1 MLKRFLALLGKD
13 GRLIVRNHYL
23 TVTVLVALVYVGS
36 VNFLIPAEVSPEVE
50 LVLWDQTESQ
60 TLRRFYEA
68 AVESGQ
74 ADAAIIFVDSA
85 EAYAEAMA
93 VYGNRLGLRAEGA
106 TEGAPE
112 GAGNGAAGLLPERL
126 VVTYQGHENPEVR
139 RLLEASLHRQLAAL
153 SGEIGPEFATEVLQ
167 PGTAAE
173 KPPFNL
179 SLLPILIYTEPGM
192 IGVLLAA
199 ALLYA
204 EKGEGTLRAY
214 RVSPGSV
221 VEYLAAK
228 SVAMGFLG
236 VFSATLIT
244 LGTIGLG
251 ANWPAII
258 GVVFLTAVV
267 VTLITLVVANLFQ
280 TISQFLFSGII
291 LNLAL
296 ALPTVSYFL
305 PSFSPV
311 WLRWFPSYPML
322 HALREAY
329 FPTGSE
335 AVLTN
340 ALGQMGLMLVIALPL
355 AVVTFRRQLI
365 ARDA

>member
-23 TVTVLVALVYVGS
+23 TVSVLVALIYIGS
-36 VNFLIPAEVSPEVE
+36 VNFLIPAEISPGTEV
-50 LVLWDQTESQ
+50 VLWDQTESQ
-60 TLRRFYEA
+60 ALRRLYEA
-68 AVESGQ
+68 AAESGR
-74 ADAAIIFVDSA
+74 ADAEIIFVDSA
-85 EAYAEAMA
+85 QAYAEAMA
-93 VYGNRLGLRAEGA
+93 VYGNRLGLRAESGI
-106 TEGAPE
+106 
-112 GAGNGAAGLLPERL
+112 AGEAGDSGDPAGHLPARI
-126 VVTYQGHENPEVR
+126 VISYQGHENPEVR
-139 RLLEASLHRQLAAL
+139 RLLEASLHHQLAAL
-153 SGEIGPEFATEVLQ
+153 GGQPRPEFATEVLQ
-167 PGTAAE
+167 PGNAAE
-173 KPPFNL
+173 PPPFNL
-179 SLLPILIYTEPGM
+179 SLLPILIYSEPGM

-221 VEYLAAK
+221 LQYLASK
-228 SVAMGFLG
+228 SVAMGLLG
-236 VFSATLIT
+236 VLSAVVIT

-251 ANWPAII
+251 ANWPAIV
-258 GVVFLTAVV
+258 GVVFLTAVII
-267 VTLITLVVANLFQ
+267 TLIALVVANLFQ
-280 TISQFLFSGII
+280 TVSQFLFSGII

-311 WLRWFPSYPML
+311 WLRWFPSYPMI

-329 FPTGSE
+329 FPTGGA

-340 ALGQMGLMLVIALPL
+340 ALGQMALMLAIVLPL
-355 AVVTFRRQLI
+355 AVFTFRRQLI
-365 ARDA
+365 ARDV